1 MKLIQYLND
10 DFFTQQ
16 QLLAASAIDL
26 AELEDLQKRGIMPQ
40 ASYTLKLDV
49 SCNSFFGPH
58 HEQMDVAY
66 YAKEYVSW
74 IDEMRSQ
81 SGDDALKIF
90 AQRYK
95 TRLQQLNDAGITTQH
110 EKLNAGLD
118 AHLISEWKYFL
129 DGVYGLCT
137 KSGLPEDIAAK
148 ELAVVIIKEITE
160 ERLDKDLSTAEL
172 ARLKIAV
179 DLLDSASTPF
189 APHEVLRSSRHRL
202 IDQVRSAYHL

>member
-1 MKLIQYLND
+1 MELIHYLND
-10 DFFTQQ
+10 GFFTRQK
-16 QLLAASAIDL
+16 LLAASAINL
-26 AELEDLQKRGIMPQ
+26 SELEDLQKRGIMPQ

-58 HEQMDVAY
+58 QEQSDVAY
-66 YAKEYVSW
+66 YAKEYVAW
-74 IDEMRSQ
+74 IGEMRAL
-81 SGDDALKIF
+81 SGDEALKIF

-95 TRLQQLNDAGITTQH
+95 ARLQQLQASGITTQH

-148 ELAVVIIKEITE
+148 EVAVVIIKEITE
-160 ERLDKDLSTAEL
+160 ERLDKDLSSAEL
-172 ARLKIAV
+172 SRLKIAV
-179 DLLDSASTPF
+179 DLLDAASTPF